1 MGGAERNA
9 RKRKQQQAAA
19 RTVAQARGTAGGG
32 GNKKIV
38 AITVAVVVLAALVIG
53 GVVWTTSSKD
63 STEGKVIQAQTTTSA
78 PGVVEK
84 RDGAVVTVG
93 KPEAKKTIDIYADF
107 LCPVC
112 KQFEE
117 SFKAQIQEQIN
128 SGNLQVRYHMLPM
141 LNQKSD
147 PPGYSLDS
155 ANASLAA
162 ADAGKFLAF
171 HDALFKDQP
180 EEGARGFD
188 KGQLIKLGQDVGIT
202 DPAFAMA
209 VNSGAHEQQINDAYA
224 KISAD
229 PALEQDFGGGQKGF
243 GTPTVTANG
252 QIVKLEDGWL
262 QKVTG

>member
-9 RKRKQQQAAA
+9 RKRKQQQTAS
-19 RTVAQARGTAGGG
+19 RSVAQARGTAGGD
-32 GNKKIV
+32 KKKVI
-38 AITVAVVVLAALVIG
+38 AISVAVAVLAVLVIG
-53 GVVWTTSSKD
+53 GVIWTTSSKD
-63 STEGKVIQAQTTTSA
+63 STEGKVIQAQTGTSA

-84 RDGAVVTVG
+84 RDGAAVTVG

-117 SFKAQIQEQIN
+117 SFKADIQEQVN
-128 SGNLQVRYHMLPM
+128 NGTLQVRYHMLPM
-141 LNQKSD
+141 LNQRSD

-180 EEGARGFD
+180 QEGARGFD

-209 VNSGAHEQQINDAYA
+209 INGGAYEQQIQDAYK
-224 KISAD
+224 KISTD
-229 PALEQDFGGGQKGF
+229 PALQQDFGNGPGF

-252 QIVKLEDGWL
+252 QVVKLEEGWV
-262 QKVTG
+262 QKAVG

>member
-9 RKRKQQQAAA
+9 RKRKQQQTAA
-19 RTVAQARGTAGGG
+19 RSVSQARGTAAGG
-32 GNKKIV
+32 GNKKVI
-38 AITVAVVVLAALVIG
+38 AISVAVVVLAALVIG

-63 STEGKVIQAQTTTSA
+63 STEGKVIQAGATTSA

-93 KPEAKKTIDIYADF
+93 KPEATKTIDIYADF
-107 LCPVC
+107 LCPIC

-117 SFKAQIQEQIN
+117 AFKGQIQEQVN
-128 SGNLQVRYHMLPM
+128 NGNLQVRYHMLPM

-147 PPGYSLDS
+147 PPGYSLES

-162 ADAGKFLAF
+162 ADAGKFVTF

-202 DPAFAMA
+202 DPAFAA
-209 VNSGAHEQQINDAYA
+209 AINSGAHDQEINAAYE
-224 KISAD
+224 KISND
-229 PALEQDFGGGQKGF
+229 PALEQDFGDGQKGF
-243 GTPTVTANG
+243 GTPTVTSNG
-252 QIVKLEDGWL
+252 QIVKVEEGWL

>member
-9 RKRKQQQAAA
+9 RKRKQQQTAS
-19 RTVAQARGTAGGG
+19 RSVAQARGVVGGD
-32 GNKKIV
+32 KKKVV

-63 STEGKVIQAQTTTSA
+63 STEGKVIAARTDTWA

-84 RDGAVVTVG
+84 RDGVVVSVG
-93 KPEAKKTIDIYADF
+93 KPEAAKSIDVYADF

-117 SFKAQIQEQIN
+117 SFKGQIQEQVN
-128 SGNLQVRYHMLPM
+128 NGVLQVRYHMLPM
-141 LNQKSD
+141 LNQRSD

-155 ANASLAA
+155 ANAALAA

-188 KGQLIKLGQDVGIT
+188 NAQLIKLGQDVGIT
-202 DPAFAMA
+202 DPAFATA
-209 VNSGAHEQQINDAYA
+209 INTDVYEQQIQDAY
-224 KISAD
+224 KKTSTD
-229 PALEQDFGGGQKGF
+229 PALQQDFGRGPGF
-243 GTPTVTANG
+243 GTPTVASNG
-252 QIVKLEDGWL
+252 QVVKLDEGWL
-262 QKVTG
+262 QKVIG

>member
-9 RKRKQQQAAA
+9 RKRKQQQTAS
-19 RTVAQARGTAGGG
+19 RSVSQARGTAGGD
-32 GNKKIV
+32 NTKKIV
-38 AITVAVVVLAALVIG
+38 AISVAVAVLAALVIG
-53 GVVWTTSSKD
+53 GVIWTTSSKD
-63 STEGKVIQAQTTTSA
+63 STEGKVIQAQSTATA

-84 RDGAVVTVG
+84 RDGAVVVVG
-93 KPEAKKTIDIYADF
+93 KPDAAKTVDIYADF

-117 SFKAQIQEQIN
+117 SFKGQIHEQVN
-128 SGNLQVRYHMLPM
+128 NGTLQVRYHMLPM
-141 LNQKSD
+141 LNQRSD
-147 PPGYSLDS
+147 PPGYSMDS

-162 ADAGKFLAF
+162 ADAGKFMAF

-180 EEGARGFD
+180 EEGGRGFD
-188 KGQLIKLGQDVGIT
+188 KGQLIKLGADVGIT

-209 VNSGAHEQQINDAYA
+209 INTGVHEQEIAAAYE
-224 KISAD
+224 KISTD
-229 PALEQDFGGGQKGF
+229 PALEQDFGNGKGF

-252 QIVKLEDGWL
+252 QIVKIEDGWV

>member
-9 RKRKQQQAAA
+9 RKRKQQQTAS
-19 RTVAQARGTAGGG
+19 RSVAQARGVASGDT
-32 GNKKIV
+32 KKIV

-63 STEGKVIQAQTTTSA
+63 STEGKVIQAQSTTSA
-78 PGVVEK
+78 AGVVEK

-93 KPEAKKTIDIYADF
+93 KPEAPKSIDIYADF
-107 LCPVC
+107 LCPIC

-117 SFKAQIQEQIN
+117 SYKEQIHEQVDN
-128 SGNLQVRYHMLPM
+128 GTLLVRYHMLPM
-141 LNQKSD
+141 LNQRSD

-180 EEGARGFD
+180 QEGGRGFD
-188 KGQLIKLGQDVGIT
+188 KAQLIKLGQDVGIT
-202 DPAFAMA
+202 DPAFVIAI
-209 VNSGAHEQQINDAYA
+209 NTGIHEQQIKDAYA
-224 KISAD
+224 KISTD
-229 PALEQDFGGGQKGF
+229 PSLQQDFGSGPGF
-243 GTPTVTANG
+243 GTPTVTSNG
-252 QIVKLEDGWL
+252 QVVKLENGWV
-262 QKVTG
+262 QKVVG

>member
-9 RKRKQQQAAA
+9 RKRKQQQTAS
-19 RTVAQARGTAGGG
+19 RSVAQARGTAGGD
-32 GNKKIV
+32 KKKVI
-38 AITVAVVVLAALVIG
+38 AISVAVAVLAVLVIG
-53 GVVWTTSSKD
+53 GVIWTTSSKD
-63 STEGKVIQAQTTTSA
+63 STEGKVIQAQTGVSA

-84 RDGAVVTVG
+84 RDGAAVTVG

-107 LCPVC
+107 HCPVC

-117 SFKAQIQEQIN
+117 SFKTDIQEQVN
-128 SGNLQVRYHMLPM
+128 NGTLQVRYHMLPM
-141 LNQKSD
+141 LNQRSD

-180 EEGARGFD
+180 QEGARGFD

-209 VNSGAHEQQINDAYA
+209 VNGGAYEQQIQDAYK
-224 KISAD
+224 KISTD
-229 PALEQDFGGGQKGF
+229 PSLQQDFGNGPGF

-252 QIVKLEDGWL
+252 QVVKLEEGWV
-262 QKVTG
+262 QKAVG

>member
-9 RKRKQQQAAA
+9 RKRKQQQTAA
-19 RTVAQARGTAGGG
+19 RSVAQARGVAGGD
-32 GNKKIV
+32 KKKVV

-53 GVVWTTSSKD
+53 GVIWTTSSKD
-63 STEGKVIQAQTTTSA
+63 STEGKVIGAQTGTSA

-93 KPEAKKTIDIYADF
+93 KPEAKKTIDVYADF

-117 SFKAQIQEQIN
+117 SFKGQIEEHVN
-128 SGNLQVRYHMLPM
+128 NGTLQVRYHMLPM
-141 LNQKSD
+141 LNQRSD

-180 EEGARGFD
+180 EEGGRGFD
-188 KGQLIKLGQDVGIT
+188 KAQLIKLGQDVGIS
-202 DPAFAMA
+202 DPAFALK
-209 VNSGAHEQQINDAYA
+209 VNSGAYEQEIQDAYK
-224 KISAD
+224 KIAGD
-229 PALEQDFGGGQKGF
+229 PSLQQDFGNGPGF

-252 QIVKLEDGWL
+252 QVVKLEQDWV
-262 QKVTG
+262 QKVVS